1 MALIL
6 SVQRAVLEV
15 LAQYHGEELK
25 AINAPR
31 VRKVKPAPSA
41 EHLMQRC
48 RIVLREVAKADSK
61 QTFCSLNGGAMASKS
76 NKVPLAVA
84 RPLDFRTIDAR
95 LAAGA
100 YGGST
105 DAFAADMRQVLP
117 ILPVFCFPTCWSTSS
132 TIYFVTHNQV

>member
-1 MALIL
+1 M
-6 SVQRAVLEV
+6 EV

-31 VRKVKPAPSA
+31 VRKVKAAPSA

-61 QTFCSLNGGAMASKS
+61 QVFSNLMGGAFAMKS
-76 NKVPLAVA
+76 NKDAETLA

-105 DAFAADMRQVLP
+105 DAFAADMRQV
-117 ILPVFCFPTCWSTSS
+117 
-132 TIYFVTHNQV
+132 

>member
-1 MALIL
+1 M
-6 SVQRAVLEV
+6 EV

-31 VRKVKPAPSA
+31 VRKVKSAPSA

-48 RIVLREVAKADSK
+48 RIVLREVAKADTK
-61 QTFCSLNGGAMASKS
+61 QVFCNLVGGAYAVKSSKPA
-76 NKVPLAVA
+76 VTVA
-84 RPLDFRTIDAR
+84 RPLDFRTVDAR

-105 DAFAADMRQVLP
+105 DAFAADMRQVHHITTSYSSVL
-117 ILPVFCFPTCWSTSS
+117 LRSTW
-132 TIYFVTHNQV
+132 VK